1 MESLPFTPMK
11 HLIFLENKILE
22 LKNDIG
28 QENLS
33 NIKNFYIERRK
44 TKEYIEDIHQIM
56 SEKLNISVET
66 SKKATELYNF
76 KKDYKSRIKLRILH
90 NTIIKFAE
98 IFEGFP
104 IYFINSLDYRLRMYP
119 WNYMFNRTSGIYKYL
134 MMESKSKI
142 KRKEINLM
150 IQNYFKNDPENI
162 KKFYEVKDS
171 LDDIQIIKWF
181 KELNIKT
188 NFNNDSFFY
197 YYLLKKEI
205 EDLDSNNFRSGF
217 LLEIDQKA
225 SSSVLLSIILG
236 DYILAQ
242 QTNLI
247 SKNET
252 KDANSYIMEKSVEWF
267 KGKIS
272 EESYKIISEERK
284 LHKYLFMCSIYNQT
298 MYGRMKR
305 VKEYIKNGTD
315 MLTISTEY
323 PEFINSVFPSISD
336 KKSKFNKIVLYY
348 LVNSDKPI
356 EIETLDGSV
365 VTWHIFNKSL
375 NINNKIKVKNPVTK
389 LYEGLHL
396 NILDPRGTNNRKT
409 IAGML
414 PSFIHSVD
422 GSIMRLLIL
431 DIYKKNNYIINHL
444 HDSIQFHPSKYDQVL
459 ESITEVYTSKEVKD
473 VLMKRFIERLRKN
486 LLEEKIY
493 EFDKLVDDLYDDKF
507 IKIDINKVDFN
518 VTAMF
523 PFE

>member
-1 MESLPFTPMK
+1 
-11 HLIFLENKILE
+11 
-22 LKNDIG
+22 
-28 QENLS
+28 
-33 NIKNFYIERRK
+33 
-44 TKEYIEDIHQIM
+44 
-56 SEKLNISVET
+56 
-66 SKKATELYNF
+66 
-76 KKDYKSRIKLRILH
+76 
-90 NTIIKFAE
+90 
-98 IFEGFP
+98 
-104 IYFINSLDYRLRMYP
+104 
-119 WNYMFNRTSGIYKYL
+119 
-134 MMESKSKI
+134 
-142 KRKEINLM
+142 
-150 IQNYFKNDPENI
+150 
-162 KKFYEVKDS
+162 
-171 LDDIQIIKWF
+171 
-181 KELNIKT
+181 
-188 NFNNDSFFY
+188 
-197 YYLLKKEI
+197 
-205 EDLDSNNFRSGF
+205 
-217 LLEIDQKA
+217 
-225 SSSVLLSIILG
+225 
-236 DYILAQ
+236 
-242 QTNLI
+242 
-247 SKNET
+247 
-252 KDANSYIMEKSVEWF
+252 
-267 KGKIS
+267 
-272 EESYKIISEERK
+272 
-284 LHKYLFMCSIYNQT
+284 